1 MDPFHTQP
9 RRDLTLLHATSLV
22 IGITIGTGIFLKS
35 AVMAQAVGT
44 PLLVL
49 AAWVVAGIVAMFGAL
64 SFAELGAL
72 LPNSGGEYVYLRAA
86 FGEMP
91 GFLYVFNSFLVGGA
105 SISAYGAAVAVFLS
119 DIYPFGGVWFQHTM
133 HVFGASY
140 TLQLGL
146 RQLIAVSVIAV
157 FGLVNCAGVIFGGRV
172 QTLLTAAKVVSILGV
187 AAGVFLFGSTHDWSN
202 LAASPGTVSGGLSG
216 FGAAMFA
223 ALWAY
228 SGWQFLPMAAS
239 EVQQPDR
246 NLPRAII
253 GGTLIVLAIYMLI
266 NVAYL
271 YALPIGQVATA
282 NSTAYPEA
290 PSVAARAV
298 QTFLGTKAAPI
309 AALIFLVS
317 SVGALNGTI
326 LARARVPYAA
336 ARDGLFFARF
346 GKLSP
351 HSRVPL
357 TSIVLVSGW
366 AALLAVTGTF
376 DQLTNM
382 AVLSYAIFW
391 APVVFSVIVLRRKMP
406 EAPRP
411 YRVLGYPFVPLLF
424 VLVMCWIVVNAFL
437 TNTVESV
444 ATLALILLGIPLYPL
459 FRGKGIT
466 QVDSSSQRVS
476 GAPLR
481 NQNPTPA
488 SEK

>member
-1 MDPFHTQP
+1 MNAFDTQP

-22 IGITIGTGIFLKS
+22 VGITIGTGIFLKS

-44 PLLVL
+44 PMLVL

-72 LPNSGGEYVYLRAA
+72 LPNAGGEYVYLRAA
-86 FGEMP
+86 FGEIP
-91 GFLYVFNSFLVGGA
+91 AFLYVFNSFLVGGA
-105 SISAYGAAVAVFLS
+105 SISAYGAAVAIFLS
-119 DIYPFGGVWFQHTM
+119 DIHSLGAVWFEHTM
-133 HVFGASY
+133 HIFGASY
-140 TLQLGL
+140 TLQLGM
-146 RQLIAVSVIAV
+146 RQVIAV
-157 FGLVNCAGVIFGGRV
+157 GVIALFGLINCAGVILGGRV
-172 QTLLTAAKVVSILGV
+172 QTILTTAKVVSILGV
-187 AAGVFLFGSTHDWSN
+187 AAGVFLFSGTHDWSN
-202 LAASPGTVSGGLSG
+202 FTPTAGAASGGLSG

-253 GGTLIVLAIYMLI
+253 GGTLLVLAIYMLI

-271 YALPIGQVATA
+271 YALPLWQVATS
-282 NSTAYPEA
+282 NSTAYPDA
-290 PSVAARAV
+290 PSVAARTV
-298 QTFLGTKAAPI
+298 QTFLGAKAAPI

-346 GKLSP
+346 GRLSP
-351 HSRVPL
+351 HSRVPV
-357 TSIVLVSGW
+357 TSIALISIW
-366 AALLAVTGTF
+366 AALLAASGTF

-391 APVVFSVIVLRRKMP
+391 IPVVLSVIVLRRKLP
-406 EAPRP
+406 DAPRP
-411 YRVLGYPFVPLLF
+411 YRVRGYPFVPILF
-424 VLVMCWIVVNAFL
+424 VLVMCWIVINAFM
-437 TNTVESV
+437 TSPVESV
-444 ATLALILLGIPLYPL
+444 ATLVLILIGLPLYPL
-459 FRGKGIT
+459 FHGKST
-466 QVDSSSQRVS
+466 PTKSPPP
-476 GAPLR
+476 APEPSR
-481 NQNPTPA
+481 
-488 SEK
+488 